1 MECLYI
7 PEFSC
12 RKPTYNSM
20 LNRYSWHYNNYFS
33 SPILW
38 LLYFADCIC
47 STNIILFMLNY
58 PSLKPSC
65 CSGQH
70 MSVIVLGLIKSPHI
84 KTRDPNALRSLLYY
98 YKPRKLTSY
107 LLFAD
112 LSLAVLQ
119 ATKVNKLRTW
129 IILMHLFWST
139 AVLCASF
146 SSLMDLLLVWCFS
159 W

>member
-84 KTRDPNALRSLLYY
+84 KTRDPNALGSLLYY
-98 YKPRKLTSY
+98 YKPRKPYLLSAFCRSFFSCITSY
-107 LLFAD
+107 K
-112 LSLAVLQ
+112 S
-119 ATKVNKLRTW
+119 K
-129 IILMHLFWST
+129 
-139 AVLCASF
+139 
-146 SSLMDLLLVWCFS
+146 
-159 W
+159 

>member
-1 MECLYI
+1 MSTDLEITKLIHKEFNSIKCLSLYI

-20 LNRYSWHYNNYFS
+20 LNHYSWHYNNYFS

-38 LLYFADCIC
+38 LLYFSDCIC
-47 STNIILFMLNY
+47 STNIILCMLNY
-58 PSLKPSC
+58 PSLKPSR

-84 KTRDPNALRSLLYY
+84 KTRDPNALGSLLYY

-107 LLFAD
+107 LLFA
-112 LSLAVLQ
+112 VLQ
-119 ATKVNKLRTW
+119 ATKVNKLPTW
-129 IILMHLFWST
+129 IILMHLF
-139 AVLCASF
+139 
-146 SSLMDLLLVWCFS
+146 
-159 W
+159 